1 MERGG
6 KMTDG
11 SILLAQYDA
20 DINLPLLA
28 GFHYDHVAKVVGSL
42 YK

>member
-11 SILLAQYDA
+11 IILLVQYDA
-20 DINLPLLA
+20 DTNIPLLA
-28 GFHYDHVAKVVGSL
+28 GFNDDHVAKVVGSL